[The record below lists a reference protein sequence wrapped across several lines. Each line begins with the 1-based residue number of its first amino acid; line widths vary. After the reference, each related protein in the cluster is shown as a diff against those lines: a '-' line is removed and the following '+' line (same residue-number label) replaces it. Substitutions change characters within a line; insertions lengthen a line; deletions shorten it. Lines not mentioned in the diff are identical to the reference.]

1 MLLIAHLA
9 REPVPPALQKDLTF
23 VLTKSPGLLQ
33 EMLGIA
39 LIPRT
44 RGSVSLRLLM
54 WVCR

>member
-54 WVCR
+54 WACR